1 MRERELR
8 KKAERELKDT
18 KTLEIELQKVKQE
31 KNQEYDNLKQEVQQ
45 LREIMAGISNS
56 GITVPLKAN
65 SGQVGVIAADNK
77 DMDNWKIMY
86 VKEKDGKLRL
96 ANSLPNNKNPNVS
109 SQSRKSADLIN

>member
-1 MRERELR
+1 MRTYLAIPDLTINDEMRERELR

-56 GITVPLKAN
+56 GITCTA
-65 SGQVGVIAADNK
+65 
-77 DMDNWKIMY
+77 
-86 VKEKDGKLRL
+86 
-96 ANSLPNNKNPNVS
+96 
-109 SQSRKSADLIN
+109 KS